1 MIEAARPPVRVRT
14 IRHGV
19 IAVAAVI
26 TVLTGCSVPESS
38 SPASVVAGIRISA
51 APGIAVDRP
60 TPDPVQASVT
70 GLTKGLAGSALTPYL
85 KQKLA
90 WRDCDEGDGTVCA
103 TVRAPLDYTNPQSQA
118 VTLALRKLPAT
129 ETPRLGSLFINPG
142 GPGASGQDFV
152 DRFERSGLEQYD
164 IVGWDPRGSGGSTP
178 ISCLSDG
185 EVDAYSNLDAS
196 PDDAAER
203 DALIEANYA
212 FGQACWKRNGDLLSH
227 IGTVDTVQ
235 DLDLLRALVG
245 DSTLNYVGYSYGTRI
260 GATYAELFAHNVG
273 HLVLDA
279 AVNITDNS
287 EVVQA
292 QGFDLALGNF
302 ATWCAQEQCSL
313 GGTKKEVLGAITG
326 LLDRL
331 DAEPLAVGKRQLTQT
346 QATLGIAMG
355 LYGGEA
361 SWSSL
366 ATIIARA
373 INSEGSGL
381 LAAADQLNGRGQ
393 DGHYDPL
400 YFAFPAID
408 CLDTKEEGVLDA
420 DRVWAETQKKAP
432 IFGKYLG
439 PSYQCPLWP
448 VRPSVYLQ
456 LHLTGRSAPPLVV
469 IGGTGDNAT
478 PYQQAVD
485 MATQLTSAVLVTYEG
500 EGHGSYGKSECVNEL
515 VVNYLTKDKVPAD
528 GTRCQ

>member
-1 MIEAARPPVRVRT
+1 MI
-14 IRHGV
+14 
-19 IAVAAVI
+19 
-26 TVLTGCSVPESS
+26 
-38 SPASVVAGIRISA
+38 AGIPISA
-51 APGIAVDRP
+51 VSGVAVDRP
-60 TPDPVQASVT
+60 TPEPMQASVA
-70 GLTKGLAGSALTPYL
+70 GLTKGLPGSALTPYL

-90 WRDCDEGDGTVCA
+90 WHDCDEGDDTVCA
-103 TVRAPLDYTNPQSQA
+103 TVRAPLDYADPQGRA

-129 ETPRLGSLFINPG
+129 RTPRLGSLFINPG
-142 GPGASGQDFV
+142 GPGASGRDFV
-152 DRFERSGLEQYD
+152 DRFDRSGLEQYD

-178 ISCLSDG
+178 ISCLSDT
-185 EVDAYSNLDAS
+185 EVDTYQNLDAS
-196 PDDAAER
+196 PDDQAER
-203 DALIEANYA
+203 DALIAANYT
-212 FGQACWKRNGDLLSH
+212 FGQSCWKRNGDLLSH

-245 DSTLNYVGYSYGTRI
+245 DSKLNYVGYSYGTRI
-260 GATYAELFAHNVG
+260 GATYAELFGSKVG

-279 AVNITDNS
+279 AVDITDNS
-287 EVVQA
+287 EVIQA

-302 ATWCAQEQCSL
+302 ATWCAQERCAL
-313 GGTKKEVLGAITG
+313 GSTKQEVLSAITG

-331 DAEPLAVGKRQLTQT
+331 DTHPLPVGTRQLTQT
-346 QATLGIAMG
+346 QATMGVAMG

-361 SWSSL
+361 SWSPL

-373 INSEGSGL
+373 INSEGAGL
-381 LAAADQLNGRGQ
+381 LAAADQLNGRGE

-400 YFAFPAID
+400 VFAFPAID
-408 CLDTKEEGVLDA
+408 CLDTKEEGVLEA
-420 DRVWAETQKKAP
+420 DRLWTEAQTKAP

-456 LHLTGRSAPPLVV
+456 LPLTGRSAAPLVV

-485 MATQLTSAVLVTYEG
+485 MADQLTSAVLVTYEG

-515 VVNYLTKDKVPAD
+515 VVSYLTKNKVPAD